1 MRTND
6 FDASIDDAWQE
17 FRTELAAF
25 LRELTAA
32 DLTWIEQDPS
42 IPEGPH
48 GRIDIR
54 YTRAHRVRLT
64 LDPLTLHTS
73 VDCYRIQIGQLRALG
88 WRRLAGGTYILEGG
102 HARADEM
109 AAAIVNTFR
118 QVWETVHPTFLR
130 APFLADEP
138 PRVEPTLRAGVVPHG
153 PEHLRALVVSMLEEV
168 TGQRIEVD
176 DDGDVVL
183 PTEPPSWLRVHED
196 LPRLVAFAMLTD
208 SVSDPLVAAPYIAA
222 QPTSRDGIRVMLR
235 QRQVFAHR
243 VIDVTVFSGDNLRAG
258 LADWFGFIDD
268 DVPRIVARVRAGAS
282 VSGAQYDSPAE
293 AEDSDPLPDTLL
305 AVLQLDTDNAVL
317 SPHEIAQICGY
328 DRAEMLQL
336 IRTCEE
342 QYLSWAQSAEE
353 ADDPEEAQACRHE
366 EQGWRVTT
374 DKFRAALRVVVLPD
388 DEPRPRMRPAG

>member
-1 MRTND
+1 MAERATVTVTAQGFYD
-6 FDASIDDAWQE
+6 RAVA
-17 FRTELAAF
+17 
-25 LRELTAA
+25 AA
-32 DLTWIEQDPS
+32 DA
-42 IPEGPH
+42 EGRLPVPDQA
-48 GRIDIR
+48 GWEIFPFAADSL
-54 YTRAHRVRLT
+54 RVKP

-153 PEHLRALVVSMLEEV
+153 PEHLRTLVVSMLEEV

-243 VIDVTVFSGDNLRAG
+243 VIDVTVFSGDNLAG

-268 DVPRIVARVRAGAS
+268 DVPRIVARVRAGADT
-282 VSGAQYDSPAE
+282 VGVEANSPAE

-317 SPHEIAQICGY
+317 SPREIAQICGY
-328 DRAEMLQL
+328 DRSEMLQL

>member
-222 QPTSRDGIRVMLR
+222 QPTSRDGVRVMLR

-243 VIDVTVFSGDNLRAG
+243 VIDVTVFSGDNLRAWPTG
-258 LADWFGFIDD
+258 SASSTTTCRASSRVCVQAPIPLVWKRIRRRK
-268 DVPRIVARVRAGAS
+268 PRIRIRCRTPCWRCCNSTPTTQCSVPARSPRSAGTTVRRCCS
-282 VSGAQYDSPAE
+282 
-293 AEDSDPLPDTLL
+293 
-305 AVLQLDTDNAVL
+305 
-317 SPHEIAQICGY
+317 
-328 DRAEMLQL
+328 
-336 IRTCEE
+336 
-342 QYLSWAQSAEE
+342 
-353 ADDPEEAQACRHE
+353 
-366 EQGWRVTT
+366 
-374 DKFRAALRVVVLPD
+374 
-388 DEPRPRMRPAG
+388 